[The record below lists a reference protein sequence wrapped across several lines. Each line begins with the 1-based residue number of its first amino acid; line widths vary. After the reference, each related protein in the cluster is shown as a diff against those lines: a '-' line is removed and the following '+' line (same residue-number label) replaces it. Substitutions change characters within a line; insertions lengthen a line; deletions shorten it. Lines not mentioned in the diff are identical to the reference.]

1 MNPSV
6 ARALVIALSFVV
18 LGMSA
23 VVTIAAWSLLSS
35 LQPLPRGV
43 LSLLAWVSAYYV
55 GTNFI
60 FWKGVVWISCYP
72 LSRRP

>member
-6 ARALVIALSFVV
+6 ARSLVIALSFVV
-18 LGMSA
+18 LGISA
-23 VVTIAAWSLLSS
+23 LVTVIAWSLLSS
-35 LQPLPRGV
+35 LEPLPRGV

-60 FWKGVVWISCYP
+60 FWKGVVRISSGTLP
-72 LSRRP
+72 QRP